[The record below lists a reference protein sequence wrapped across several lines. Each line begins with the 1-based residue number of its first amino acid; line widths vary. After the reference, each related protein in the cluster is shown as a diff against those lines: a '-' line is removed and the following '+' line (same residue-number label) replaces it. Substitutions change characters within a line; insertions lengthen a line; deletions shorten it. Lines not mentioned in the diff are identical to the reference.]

1 MQQFEKIKDLVI
13 SKLEG
18 ELDLSWEEICDT
30 LDLDLNPHELRKR
43 SYGIKAYDDYLKDKE
58 IGQTPV
64 DIQKEIDDK
73 LIELRKEKI
82 KLNDIRTQVNKE
94 VREQA
99 RFENLL
105 DLLREEIGKL
115 SNEKPLITNRYTCS
129 SDNYFGVD
137 RNECILAL
145 SDLHYGINI
154 DNSWNKYNS
163 SIAKKRMKHM
173 VEKTVAYGKMHDCKF
188 CHVLI
193 TGDLVNN
200 NIHLTS
206 RLSNRENIAMQVA
219 GVSELISEAIAELSD
234 KFAYVSLSICDG
246 NHDRIYPSKS
256 DNDYNDSFIHVIR
269 EFIKLR
275 CENIENLIIQ
285 ENRHGSELIELN
297 VCGRKIIGLHGD
309 KIPAK
314 SVIQRLTTMFGKVDY
329 VIRGHVHNSSQDSFG
344 SSKLITVSS
353 FSGMDEYAK
362 SLGLNSK
369 PSQKILILSTR
380 NDDECIYDIDLSKI

>member
-58 IGQTPV
+58 ISQTPT

-105 DLLREEIGKL
+105 DLLREEIGRL
-115 SNEKPLITNRYTCS
+115 SNEKPLMDNRYVCS

-145 SDLHYGINI
+145 SDLHFGIDI

-173 VEKTVAYGKMHDCKF
+173 VEKTIRYGKMHDCKF
-188 CHVLI
+188 CHGFHHICLKI
-193 TGDLVNN
+193 HMQIYHLV
-200 NIHLTS
+200 
-206 RLSNRENIAMQVA
+206 Q
-219 GVSELISEAIAELSD
+219 
-234 KFAYVSLSICDG
+234 
-246 NHDRIYPSKS
+246 
-256 DNDYNDSFIHVIR
+256 
-269 EFIKLR
+269 
-275 CENIENLIIQ
+275 Q
-285 ENRHGSELIELN
+285 
-297 VCGRKIIGLHGD
+297 
-309 KIPAK
+309 
-314 SVIQRLTTMFGKVDY
+314 
-329 VIRGHVHNSSQDSFG
+329 
-344 SSKLITVSS
+344 
-353 FSGMDEYAK
+353 
-362 SLGLNSK
+362 
-369 PSQKILILSTR
+369 
-380 NDDECIYDIDLSKI
+380 